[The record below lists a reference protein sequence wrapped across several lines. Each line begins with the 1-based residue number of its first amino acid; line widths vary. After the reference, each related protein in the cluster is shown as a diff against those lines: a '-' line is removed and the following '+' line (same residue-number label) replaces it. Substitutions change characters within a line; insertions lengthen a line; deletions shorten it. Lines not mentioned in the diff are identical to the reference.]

1 MNRQRFSWASRIGSR
16 TVTLALMGMFLGG
29 CGEEG
34 GERDELEPP
43 EESAEAAV
51 WRVDI
56 RSADPVVRARA
67 MDLVPGAPGS
77 DGLEAVERLAVHDPD
92 ARVREQ
98 AVLAYRVLA
107 GAEGER
113 LLKEIALGDESEAV
127 TSTALAA
134 LHSLRA
140 EHPRP
145 ERAWMNV
152 DFSDEYQPGET
163 IVVHVRFG
171 STESAPKAMLQLR
184 PPKGFTFTDRE
195 SLQWRGAVDAGRTQ
209 DIAFQLVAP
218 REPMLGGARVRLFVD
233 YPEALD
239 AELLQEH
246 VRVRGDES
254 GGRFEGRPPP
264 RTRTVDGTE
273 VQP

>member
-1 MNRQRFSWASRIGSR
+1 MDRQLFSWASRIGSR

-29 CGEEG
+29 CGQEAG
-34 GERDELEPP
+34 GEDEPEPP
-43 EESAEAAV
+43 QESAEAAV

-56 RSADPVVRARA
+56 RSADPAVRARA
-67 MDLVPGAPGS
+67 MDLVPGAPGN

-98 AVLAYRVLA
+98 AVLAYRALA

-113 LLKEIALGDESEAV
+113 LLKDIALGDESEAV
-127 TSTALAA
+127 TSAALAA
-134 LHSLRA
+134 LHSLQA

-152 DFSDEYQPGET
+152 DFPSEYQPGET
-163 IVVHVRFG
+163 ILVHVRFG

-184 PPKGFTFTDRE
+184 PPRGFTFADPE
-195 SLQWRGAVDAGRTQ
+195 SLRWRGAVEAGQTQ

-218 REPMLGGARVRLFVD
+218 REAMQGGARVRLFVD

-239 AELLQEH
+239 AELRQEH
-246 VRVRGDES
+246 VRVRGDDR
-254 GGRFEGRPPP
+254 GGRFEGRPPA
-264 RTRTVDGTE
+264 RTRTVDGAE